1 MTSRETTLRSG
12 HRILIRPIGP
22 QDKDGLL
29 EGLHQLTPESR
40 YRRFF
45 SPTPELSAAQLR
57 YLTDVD
63 HRTHEALLAFDANTG
78 EGIGVARFI
87 RSTTEPT
94 AAEIAVAVLDTW
106 HGRGVGT
113 ALLEALG
120 ARAREEGVEH
130 FTASVLAGNSPML
143 DLLRQLGD
151 VTVVDRGAGY
161 VDLRV
166 ELRGGGMPEG
176 LAHTIRAAARGDIAA
191 KPRHPAAP

>member
-12 HRILIRPIGP
+12 HRILIRPIGS
-22 QDKDGLL
+22 QDKDGLQ
-29 EGLHQLTPESR
+29 EGLHELTPESR
-40 YRRFF
+40 YRR
-45 SPTPELSAAQLR
+45 SLAPTPELSAAQLR
-57 YLTDVD
+57 YLTEVD
-63 HRTHEALLAFDANTG
+63 HRNHEALLAFDADTR

-87 RSTTEPT
+87 RSATEPT

-113 ALLEALG
+113 ALLEALVAG
-120 ARAREEGVEH
+120 AREERVER
-130 FTASVLAGNSPML
+130 FTASVLAENSPML

-166 ELRGGGMPEG
+166 ALAADGG
-176 LAHTIRAAARGDIAA
+176 
-191 KPRHPAAP
+191 RHAVC